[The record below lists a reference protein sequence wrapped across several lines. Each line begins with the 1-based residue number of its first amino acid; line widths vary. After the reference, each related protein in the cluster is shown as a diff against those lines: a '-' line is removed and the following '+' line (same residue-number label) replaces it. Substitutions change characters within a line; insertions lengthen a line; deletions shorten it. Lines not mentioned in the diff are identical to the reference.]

1 MRPTSTTPAATIH
14 AASFCAALIVLGL
27 LLAPAPGQAF
37 SLGGLFG
44 SRVDKQLVAQVPKDK
59 RAAIDKADFEYAVAN
74 EEVGLAKLKEELADR
89 QDDYASIATKLAKAQ
104 ATAAELALDTA
115 RIEAVD
121 AANLGLKDDNMK
133 LMAELR
139 EDRVKNESERIQ
151 LKSKLDQTDVFV
163 RDLKNRVADK
173 EKTVAAFKA
182 RRPGAPPSTAVAPAA
197 APAPAPLPAKAPLPA
212 PASAQPEEI
221 IRQELPA
228 PAPAPAPAP
237 EADLKN

>member
-1 MRPTSTTPAATIH
+1 MRPHRSLFA
-14 AASFCAALIVLGL
+14 AALITGLAASL

-44 SRVDKQLVAQVPKDK
+44 SRVDKELVAQVPRDK
-59 RAAIDKADFEYAVAN
+59 RTAIDKADFEFAVAN
-74 EEVGLAKLKEELADR
+74 EEVALAKLKEELAE
-89 QDDYASIATKLAKAQ
+89 QQEDYAALATKLAKAQ

-115 RIEAVD
+115 RINAVE
-121 AANLGLKDDNMK
+121 AANLGLKEDNLK

-139 EDRVKNESERIQ
+139 EDSVKNEGDRIQ

-173 EKTVAAFKA
+173 EQTVAAFKN
-182 RRPGAPPSTAVAPAA
+182 RRPGAPPSTALGTAVAPAA
-197 APAPAPLPAKAPLPA
+197 TSAPAAQAPAPAPLPAA
-212 PASAQPEEI
+212 ASDQPVEI
-221 IRQELPA
+221 IRQGLPA
-228 PAPAPAPAP
+228 PPPAPAPAP

>member
-1 MRPTSTTPAATIH
+1 MRPNHSLLA
-14 AASFCAALIVLGL
+14 AALITGLAATL
-27 LLAPAPGQAF
+27 LLTPAPGLAF

-44 SRVDKQLVAQVPKDK
+44 SRVDKELVAQVPRDK
-59 RAAIDKADFEYAVAN
+59 RGAIDKADFEYAVAN
-74 EEVGLAKLKEELADR
+74 EEVALAKLKEELADT
-89 QDDYASIATKLAKAQ
+89 QEDYASIATKLAKAQ

-115 RIEAVD
+115 RINAVD
-121 AANLGLKDDNMK
+121 AANLGKKEDNLK

-139 EDRVKNESERIQ
+139 EDSVKNETERIQ
-151 LKSKLDQTDVFV
+151 LKAKLDQTDVFV

-173 EKTVAAFKA
+173 EQTVAAFKN

-197 APAPAPLPAKAPLPA
+197 APAPATTPATVAAPA
-212 PASAQPEEI
+212 PAPAPGAQPVEI

-228 PAPAPAPAP
+228 PPPAPAPAP

>member
-1 MRPTSTTPAATIH
+1 MRPTSTASTQTIPAVAVLAT
-14 AASFCAALIVLGL
+14 LIVLGL

-44 SRVDKQLVAQVPKDK
+44 NRVDKQLVAQVPKDK
-59 RAAIDKADFEYAVAN
+59 RGAIDKADFEFAVAG
-74 EEVGLAKLKEELADR
+74 EEVALAKLKEELADR
-89 QDDYASIATKLAKAQ
+89 QDDYAGLATKLAKAQ

-121 AANLGLKDDNMK
+121 AANLGLRDDNLK
-133 LMAELR
+133 LMTELR
-139 EDRVKNESERIQ
+139 EDRTKNEAERIQ

-182 RRPGAPPSTAVAPAA
+182 RRPGAPPSTAVAPTATPV
-197 APAPAPLPAKAPLPA
+197 PAPAATPSAAPKGPLPD
-212 PASAQPEEI
+212 EI
-221 IRQELPA
+221 VRQELPA
-228 PAPAPAPAP
+228 PPPAPAPAP
-237 EADLKN
+237 EVDLKN